1 MQRWVGRRKGVAI
14 IGVAVGDDVLRD
26 GVYIGGGHATCCCRC
41 GRSLRQLT
49 DDSNLIGRF
58 RDVIRDQELMVI
70 GRGWVCPSGAEGL
83 LEVGQLHFM

>member
-1 MQRWVGRRKGVAI
+1 MQRWVGRREGVAI

-26 GVYIGGGHATCCCRC
+26 GVYIGGHATGCCRC
-41 GRSLRQLT
+41 SRGLRQLT

-58 RDVIRDQELMVI
+58 WDVIWDQELMVV

-83 LEVGQLHFM
+83 LEVGQLHFR